1 MTVLPRQSLK
11 ELYEHLGIPYEEP
24 EEEPQEDPLNHR
36 PAMSYLKIKKTIT
49 KRTEAD
55 GDENFPEK
63 E

>member
-1 MTVLPRQSLK
+1 MTIIPRQSLK
-11 ELYEHLGIPYEEP
+11 ELYELLGMPYEEP
-24 EEEPQEDPLNHR
+24 EEKPQEEPLNHR

-55 GDENFPEK
+55 GDENFSKK